1 MASLNRRE
9 WTITG
14 KDGQPHKQLRW
25 DCQVYLGRDEAGRV
39 RFKTKTFARLSD
51 AKAWAA
57 TQEVQR
63 AQLGPGAASRE
74 ARETLGAL
82 LRHWLTTK
90 EGQVRVRTLVDYRAA
105 LFRFVLRRAPEDPK
119 RRPEPPA
126 DAPRLADVRLDK
138 LTPQGLEVAYH
149 WWRAKGKS
157 ARTIRCLN
165 AIISQALSSA
175 VRKGAIPRN
184 PASLVDLPARERRD
198 DDGDH
203 AVHAFTKEQATAF
216 LAAARTDRLSALWHV
231 LLLGGLRPGE
241 AFGLKWGDVDFEQ
254 RRIRV
259 VRSLTRVSG
268 IKGWSLTEPKTKNAR
283 RSVPLPPVAMAEL
296 RAWKRKQAEER
307 LALGPEWQN
316 HGFVFTT
323 PHGAPLHGANLHGS
337 SFKAVMGAANLGTW
351 GEQPKRKH
359 ASGPLPKRPFTPAFR
374 MYDLRHSAA
383 TLLLLAG
390 ESVKVVSERLGH
402 ASVTLTLDTYSHV
415 LPDMQEQAAAK
426 LEAMFGTGAK

>member
-1 MASLNRRE
+1 MDGIYKRQ
-9 WTITG
+9 WTNA
-14 KDGQPHKQLRW
+14 KGQKRLRW
-25 DCQVYLGRDEAGRV
+25 DASCYLGRDETGHV
-39 RFKTKTFARLSD
+39 RFTCKTFAREAD
-51 AKAWAA
+51 AKAWKHA
-57 TQEVQR
+57 QEVQR

-74 ARETLGAL
+74 ARETLGAF

-90 EGQVRVRTLVDYRAA
+90 EGQVRVRTLVDYRDT
-105 LFRFVLRRAPEDPK
+105 LFRFVLRRAPDDPE

-138 LTPQGLEVAYH
+138 LTPQGLEVAYN
-149 WWRAKGKS
+149 WWRAHDKS

-184 PASLVDLPARERRD
+184 PAALVDLPATERS
-198 DDGDH
+198 GDQ

-241 AFGLKWGDVDFEQ
+241 AFGLKWSDVDLEE
-254 RRIRV
+254 RRIHV
-259 VRSLTRVSG
+259 VRSLTRVKG
-268 IKGWSLTEPKTKNAR
+268 IEGWSLTEPKTKNAR
-283 RSVPLPPVAMAEL
+283 RSVPLPPVAMTEL
-296 RAWKRKQAEER
+296 RAWKRRQAEER
-307 LALGPEWQN
+307 LALGPEWQD

-323 PHGAPLHGANLHGS
+323 HHGAPLHGANLHGS
-337 SFKAVMGAANLGTW
+337 SFKAVMAAANLGTW
-351 GEQPKRKH
+351 GEQPKKKR
-359 ASGPLPKRPFTPAFR
+359 SGPPKRRPFTPAFR

-402 ASVTLTLDTYSHV
+402 ASVSLTLDVYSHV
-415 LPDMQEQAAAK
+415 LPTMQEGAAEK
-426 LEAMFGTGAK
+426 LEAMFGTA